1 MPRLSFCRFPAL
13 LAVLALVACGAPAP
27 APVAGFRAP
36 AEAIRSVAVLD
47 PARLAGPW
55 RQVAAFASAEAQ
67 ACAAGGVEF
76 VPAPG
81 GMRIAARLC
90 LNGRETAA
98 SGPLRL
104 IGPGRLAVPGMAD
117 WWVIWVDADYRTLAV
132 ATPDGRFG
140 FVLDRGRIGPDRLR
154 AAAGIF
160 AFNGYDVARL
170 RPF

>member
-1 MPRLSFCRFPAL
+1 MPRLSFRCFRVIL
-13 LAVLALVACGAPAP
+13 TVLALAGCGTPAP
-27 APVAGFRAP
+27 VPVAGFRAP

-55 RQVAAFASAEAQ
+55 RQVAAFAAADAP
-67 ACAAGGVEF
+67 ACAGGGVEF

-98 SGPLRL
+98 AGPVRL

-117 WWVIWVDADYRTLAV
+117 WWVIWVDTDYRTLAI

-154 AAAGIF
+154 AAAEIF
-160 AFNGYDVARL
+160 AFNGYDTARL